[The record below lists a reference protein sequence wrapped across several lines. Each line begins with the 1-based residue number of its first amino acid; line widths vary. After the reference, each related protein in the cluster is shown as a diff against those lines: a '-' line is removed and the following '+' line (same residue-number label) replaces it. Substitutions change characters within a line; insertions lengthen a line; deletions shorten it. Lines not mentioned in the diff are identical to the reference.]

1 MELKASRH
9 FLFWTYAAILA
20 RKPATRQEPS
30 MSRYNVLRLAK
41 FATILIL
48 ILLWASAAPIDARI
62 ERDNGIIR
70 VKSAVPM
77 SEAIIRIKA
86 DIAAKGIKFF
96 DEIDQAKLAA
106 DAGIKLWPSTLLVFG
121 NPPLGTQFIT
131 ANPNAGLDW
140 PVRLLLT
147 EDENGQLWAVYTD
160 FNWIAHRHGIT
171 TRDAQFK
178 MATS

>member
-1 MELKASRH
+1 MLLGFIKTVLVAA
-9 FLFWTYAAILA
+9 FLTVPVSFSHADEGDGVVRVRSAVAIPEA
-20 RKPATRQEPS
+20 
-30 MSRYNVLRLAK
+30 
-41 FATILIL
+41 I
-48 ILLWASAAPIDARI
+48 ARI
-62 ERDNGIIR
+62 
-70 VKSAVPM
+70 K
-77 SEAIIRIKA
+77 K

-96 DEIDQAKLAA
+96 DEIDQSKLAA
-106 DAGIKLWPSTLLVFG
+106 DAGIKLRPSTLLVFG

-147 EDENGQLWAVYTD
+147 EDDSGQVWAVYTD

-178 MATS
+178 MATAVVSSILSVIETK